1 MTGVRS
7 GTVMASH
14 IDGPSY
20 KWAIQSVVSHDTAPI
35 GGHMTL
41 PRHMP
46 LPKLCPPGQTQ
57 RWPPLH
63 LRGLTVVPRCFPLAD
78 IRPSLRGTGLSLG
91 VSAWPRLC
99 PPHRIPPLLS
109 TPGGAELS
117 SDPLGKVG
125 VGPH

>member
-41 PRHMP
+41 PQHMP

-57 RWPPLH
+57 RWPPSH
-63 LRGLTVVPRCFPLAD
+63 LRGSTMAPKYFPPADTQPSSQGTVLFLDTFTWP
-78 IRPSLRGTGLSLG
+78 GLY
-91 VSAWPRLC
+91 P
-99 PPHRIPPLLS
+99 
-109 TPGGAELS
+109 
-117 SDPLGKVG
+117 
-125 VGPH
+125 